1 MTAHTTIEDLRETK
15 IRYGGLAKTMKLLI
29 FLFKSGLSEEE
40 ILKNTES
47 RAEQYLKVK
56 GLVQKYYVQDG
67 ETNRVGGI
75 FVFDSEENLK
85 AFRDSE
91 LAKSTGE
98 VYRFTEPPHARVL
111 EIVKTLR

>member
-1 MTAHTTIEDLRETK
+1 MFKYRPFFT
-15 IRYGGLAKTMKLLI
+15 KTMKLLI
-29 FLFKSGLSEEE
+29 FLFKSELPAEE
-40 ILKNTES
+40 ILKKTES
-47 RAEQYLKVK
+47 RAGQYLKVK
-56 GLVQKYYVQDG
+56 GLVQKYYVQD
-67 ETNRVGGI
+67 EQTNRVGGI

-98 VYRFTEPPHARVL
+98 AYKFTEPPHTKIL